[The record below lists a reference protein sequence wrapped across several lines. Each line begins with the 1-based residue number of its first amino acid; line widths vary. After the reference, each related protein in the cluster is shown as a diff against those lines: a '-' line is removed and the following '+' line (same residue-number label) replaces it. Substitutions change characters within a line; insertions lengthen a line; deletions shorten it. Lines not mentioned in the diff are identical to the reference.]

1 MIIMELL
8 QFSNQVNG
16 KISLPVINDMN
27 GFNNHMLCNTTA
39 GNNFILILLAA
50 LTLIMILLLI
60 ITLSKNKS
68 LKAQLSE
75 KQEAYDKQ
83 KKQLTTIDQEIEKK
97 VKERTEELEIELNEQ
112 QQFEDALNDA
122 LEKAKEANFLKDTF
136 LSNLSFGMRTPMNA
150 IIGYSELIKEKGVSL
165 EEKENYIETISNSS
179 KLLVNIINDV
189 LDMSDIEAGQ
199 IKINKDHFSVNI
211 LIDDLYNFFNSE
223 KSLGNKDNVNLI
235 VKKGL
240 DDTNSI
246 INSDQT
252 KLQQVLTQLISNAIK
267 FTDKGNVEF
276 GYTVKNNDLLQFYVK
291 DNGPGLSK
299 EEQDMIFEKY
309 MLVDKPDSKTK
320 SESGLGLAIAK
331 AYIELLGGKIWVESI
346 ENKGSTFYF
355 TIAYNKEPGSNTHE
369 TTMEDKNNWSDKTF
383 LIVEDDKSSS
393 RFLQEVL
400 KRTGARLI
408 FTSDGEKAIEI
419 CEAEENL
426 DLILMDVQL
435 PTLSG
440 YEATKRI
447 KKMRPNLPVIA
458 QTANAFAD
466 ERNKAME
473 AGCSEY
479 ITKPL
484 NKEKLLTII
493 NSVLKK

>member
-1 MIIMELL
+1 MLLMELF
-8 QFSNQVNG
+8 QFSTQATGKLSFPATFNANG
-16 KISLPVINDMN
+16 LND
-27 GFNNHMLCNTTA
+27 HILCNTTA
-39 GNNFILILLAA
+39 GSNLVLILLAA
-50 LTLIMILLLI
+50 LTLIMIFFLI
-60 ITLSKNKS
+60 VTLSKNKS

-75 KQEAYDKQ
+75 KQESYNKQ
-83 KKQLTTIDQEIEKK
+83 KKQLDNMGQELEKK

-150 IIGYSELIKEKGVSL
+150 IIGYSELLKEKGVSIQ
-165 EEKENYIETISNSS
+165 EKENYIETISNSS

-199 IKINKDHFSVNI
+199 IKMNKGHFSVNE
-211 LIDDLYNFFNSE
+211 LIGDLYNFFNSE
-223 KSLGNKDNVNLI
+223 KSLGNKEDVNII
-235 VKKGL
+235 VKKEL
-240 DDTNSI
+240 DDKNSI

-252 KLQQVLTQLISNAIK
+252 KLQQVLTQLITNAIK
-267 FTDKGNVEF
+267 FTTDGDIEF

-299 EEQDMIFEKY
+299 AEQDMIFEKY
-309 MLVDKPDSKTK
+309 MLIDKPDTK
-320 SESGLGLAIAK
+320 IKSDSGLGLAIAK
-331 AYIELLGGKIWVESI
+331 AYVEQLGGKIWVESI

-355 TIAYNKEPGSNTHE
+355 TIAYHKEPGSNIHE
-369 TTMEDKNNWSDKTF
+369 TTIEYKNNWSDKTF

-408 FTSDGEKAIEI
+408 FTSDGEKSIEI

-447 KKMRPNLPVIA
+447 KKMRPKLPVIA

-484 NKEKLLTII
+484 NKEKLL
-493 NSVLKK
+493 SVIKSVFEK

>member
-1 MIIMELL
+1 MLLMELF
-8 QFSNQVNG
+8 QFSNQVG
-16 KISLPVINDMN
+16 AKLSLPATFNTNLFND
-27 GFNNHMLCNTTA
+27 HMLCNTTT
-39 GNNFILILLAA
+39 GNNLVLILLAV
-50 LTLIMILLLI
+50 LVLIMIILLI
-60 ITLSKNKS
+60 AVLSKNKS
-68 LKAQLSE
+68 LKSRLSE
-75 KQEAYDKQ
+75 KQDAYEKQ
-83 KKQLTTIDQEIEKK
+83 KKQLDNIDQEVEKK
-97 VKERTEELEIELNEQ
+97 VKERTEELQIELDEQ

-150 IIGYSELIKEKGVSL
+150 IIGYSELIKEEGVSI
-165 EEKENYIETISNSS
+165 EEKENYVETISNSS

-199 IKINKDHFSVNI
+199 IKVNKDNFSVNE
-211 LIDDLYNFFNSE
+211 LVNDLYNFFNSE
-223 KSLGNKDNVNLI
+223 KLLGNKENVNLI
-235 VKKGL
+235 IKKEL
-240 DDTNSI
+240 DDKNSL

-267 FTDKGNVEF
+267 FTEEGDVEF

-291 DNGPGLSK
+291 DHGPGLSR

-309 MLVDKPDSKTK
+309 MLVDKPDAKIK
-320 SESGLGLAIAK
+320 SGSGLGLAIAK
-331 AYIELLGGKIWVESI
+331 AYVELLGGKIWVESV

-369 TTMEDKNNWSDKTF
+369 TAIEDKNNWSDKTI

-408 FTSDGEKAIEI
+408 FTGDGEKAIDI

-447 KKMRPNLPVIA
+447 KKMRPKLPIIA

-466 ERNKAME
+466 ERNRAME

-484 NKEKLLTII
+484 NKEKLL
-493 NSVLKK
+493 SVIKMVFEK